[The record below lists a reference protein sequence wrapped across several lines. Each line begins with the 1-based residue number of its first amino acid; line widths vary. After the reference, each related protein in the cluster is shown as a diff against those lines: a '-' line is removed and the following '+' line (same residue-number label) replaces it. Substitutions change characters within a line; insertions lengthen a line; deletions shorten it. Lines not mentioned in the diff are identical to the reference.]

1 MVNVSSP
8 GWDTVIVSK
17 RNRNEYD
24 SPQSTRRTQ
33 SFNLLFIKM
42 FKRKIFSVFSVF
54 SVSSVVNKTQNQ
66 YKMNVTDN
74 LKQVLAELPS
84 GVRLVAV
91 SKFHPNEAI
100 EEAYRAGQRI
110 FGESKVQEMTGKY
123 ESLPK
128 DIEWHFI
135 GHLQTNKIK
144 YMAPYVSMIH
154 GIDSYKLL
162 AEVNKQAIKAGRVIR
177 CLLQIHIAQEETKFG
192 FSFDEC
198 KEMLN
203 ADEWKALANIQI
215 CGLMGMA
222 TNTDSKEQIEREFRS
237 LNCFFHE
244 VKKQYFADEP
254 TFCELS
260 MGMSHDYRLAIAEG
274 STLVRVGSKIFGER
288 VY

>member
-1 MVNVSSP
+1 
-8 GWDTVIVSK
+8 
-17 RNRNEYD
+17 
-24 SPQSTRRTQ
+24 
-33 SFNLLFIKM
+33 
-42 FKRKIFSVFSVF
+42 
-54 SVSSVVNKTQNQ
+54 
-66 YKMNVTDN
+66 MNVTDN

-192 FSFDEC
+192 FS
-198 KEMLN
+198 L
-203 ADEWKALANIQI
+203 QI

>member
-42 FKRKIFSVFSVF
+42 FKRKIFSVF

-260 MGMSHDYRLAIAEG
+260 MGMSHDYHLAIAEG